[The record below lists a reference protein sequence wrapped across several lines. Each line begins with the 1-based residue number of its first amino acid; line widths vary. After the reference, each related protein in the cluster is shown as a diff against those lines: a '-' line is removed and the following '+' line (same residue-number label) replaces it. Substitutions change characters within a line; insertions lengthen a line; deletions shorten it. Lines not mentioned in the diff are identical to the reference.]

1 MNSPILIKK
10 NDKFFVEDVCI
21 DSIIEKFATPTYIYS
36 KQRIVDNFKNLESA
50 FKNVD
55 HMICFAVKANSNIAI
70 LNLLAKNG
78 AGFDI
83 VSGGEL
89 RRVIA
94 ADGDPKKIVFSGVGK
109 TSEEIKLA
117 IENNILAFNIESE
130 DELIRI
136 QEIAKSLNKKASIS
150 IRVNP
155 DVNAN
160 THPYIS
166 TGLKENK
173 FGVSEESALNL
184 YKKAK
189 TMDSILIKG
198 IDCHIGSQITDLK
211 PFEDSVKKL
220 IVLIDKLE
228 IEGIKIKHMD
238 IGGGIGISYEDEKI
252 IAFDDYANAVS
263 ALTKGRDFKIL
274 LEPGRVIMA
283 DAGAILTKV
292 EYVKKTQDKN
302 FAIID
307 AAMNDLMRP
316 SLYGSFHKILNASE
330 TTEKESV
337 FDIVGPICETGD
349 FIGKDRL
356 ISIEPDNILVIM
368 DTGAYAMSMS
378 SNYNSRPRLHELMI
392 DKDRI
397 HIIRE
402 KESFDDLIKGEKIL
416 PES

>member
-130 DELIRI
+130 DELSRI
-136 QEIAKSLNKKASIS
+136 QEIAKLLNKKASIS

-220 IVLIDKLE
+220 IALIDKLE

-238 IGGGIGISYEDEKI
+238 IGGGIGISYEDEKT
-252 IAFDDYANAVS
+252 IAFADYAKAIS
-263 ALTKGRDFKIL
+263 ASIKGRELKVL

-283 DAGAILTKV
+283 DSGVILTKV

-316 SLYGSFHKILNASE
+316 SLYGSFHKILNVSE
-330 TTEKESV
+330 TTEKESI

-349 FIGKDRL
+349 FIGKDRM
-356 ISIEPDNILVIM
+356 ISIEPNNILAIL

-378 SNYNSRPRLHELMI
+378 SNYNSRPRLYELMI
-392 DKDRI
+392 DKDKI
-397 HIIRE
+397 HVIRE
-402 KESFDDLIKGEKIL
+402 KESFDDLIKGEKVL

>member
-1 MNSPILIKK
+1 MKSSILIKK
-10 NDKFFVEDVCI
+10 KDKFFVEDVCI

-36 KQRIVDNFKNLESA
+36 KKRIVDNFKNLESA

-55 HMICFAVKANSNIAI
+55 HLICFAVKANSNLAI

-130 DELIRI
+130 DELTRI
-136 QEIAKSLNKKASIS
+136 QEIAKSLSKQASIS

-220 IVLIDKLE
+220 IALIDKLE
-228 IEGIKIKHMD
+228 VEGIKIKHMD
-238 IGGGIGISYEDEKI
+238 IGGGIGISYEDEKAI
-252 IAFDDYANAVS
+252 PFDDYAKAVTT
-263 ALTKGRDFKIL
+263 LTKGRDFKIL

-316 SLYGSFHKILNASE
+316 SLYGAFHKICQYL
-330 TTEKESV
+330 
-337 FDIVGPICETGD
+337 
-349 FIGKDRL
+349 R
-356 ISIEPDNILVIM
+356 DN
-368 DTGAYAMSMS
+368 
-378 SNYNSRPRLHELMI
+378 
-392 DKDRI
+392 
-397 HIIRE
+397 
-402 KESFDDLIKGEKIL
+402 
-416 PES
+416 

>member
-1 MNSPILIKK
+1 MNSSILIKK
-10 NDKFFVEDVCI
+10 KDKFFVEDVCI
-21 DSIIEKFATPTYIYS
+21 DSIIEKFTTPAYIYS
-36 KQRIVDNFKNLESA
+36 KQRIVDNFKSLESA

-117 IENNILAFNIESE
+117 IKNNILAFNIESE

-136 QEIAKSLNKKASIS
+136 QGIAKSLNKKASIS

-220 IVLIDKLE
+220 ITLIDKLE

-238 IGGGIGISYEDEKI
+238 IGGGIGISYEDEKT
-252 IAFDDYANAVS
+252 IAFDDYAKAVS
-263 ALTKGRDFKIL
+263 ALTKGRGFKIL

-283 DAGAILTKV
+283 DAGAILSKV
-292 EYVKKTQDKN
+292 EYVKRTQDKN

-316 SLYGSFHKILNASE
+316 SLYGAFHKILNTSQ
-330 TTEKESV
+330 TGEKESV

-349 FIGKDRL
+349 FIGKDRV

-392 DKDRI
+392 DKDKI

>member
-1 MNSPILIKK
+1 MKSSILIKK
-10 NDKFFVEDVCI
+10 KDKFFVEDVCI

-36 KQRIVDNFKNLESA
+36 KKRIVDNFKNLESA

-55 HMICFAVKANSNIAI
+55 HLICFAVKANSNLAI

-109 TSEEIKLA
+109 TSDEIKLA

-130 DELIRI
+130 DELTRI
-136 QEIAKSLNKKASIS
+136 QEIAKSLSKQASIS

-173 FGVSEESALNL
+173 FGVSEDSALSL

-220 IVLIDKLE
+220 IALIDKLE
-228 IEGIKIKHMD
+228 VEGIKIKHMD
-238 IGGGIGISYEDEKI
+238 IGGGIGISYEDEKSI
-252 IAFDDYANAVS
+252 PFDDYAKAVT

-316 SLYGSFHKILNASE
+316 SLYGAFHKIFNTSE
-330 TTEKESV
+330 TTDKASV

-349 FIGKDRL
+349 FIGKGRV
-356 ISIEPDNILVIM
+356 ISIEPNNILVIM

-378 SNYNSRPRLHELMI
+378 SNYNTRPRLYELMI
-392 DKDRI
+392 DKAET

-402 KESFDDLIKGEKIL
+402 KETFDHLIKGEKVL

>member
-1 MNSPILIKK
+1 MSFPILIKK
-10 NDKFFVEDVCI
+10 KDNYFVEDVSI
-21 DSIIEKFATPTYIYS
+21 DSIIDKFATPSYIYS
-36 KQRIVDNFKNLESA
+36 KQRIVDNFKSLESV
-50 FKNVD
+50 FKNTD
-55 HMICFAVKANSNIAI
+55 HLICYAVKANSNLAI

-89 RRVIA
+89 KRVIA
-94 ADGDPKKIVFSGVGK
+94 AKGDPKKIVFSGVGK

-117 IENNILAFNIESE
+117 IESNILAFNIESE
-130 DELIRI
+130 DELSRI
-136 QEIAKSLNKKASIS
+136 QDIAKSLNKKASIS

-155 DVNAN
+155 NVDAK

-173 FGVSEESALNL
+173 FGVSEESAFNL

-189 TMDSILIKG
+189 TLDSIFIKG

-211 PFEDSVKKL
+211 PFKDSINKL
-220 IVLIDKLE
+220 IALIDKLE

-238 IGGGIGISYEDEKI
+238 IGGGIGISYEDEKT
-252 IAFDDYANAVS
+252 IALDDYAKEVL
-263 ALTKGRDFKIL
+263 ALIKGRELKVL

-316 SLYGSFHKILNASE
+316 SLYGAFHKILNVSG
-330 TTEKESV
+330 TTEKKSV

-349 FIGKDRL
+349 FIGKNRM
-356 ISIEPDNILVIM
+356 ISIEPNNILVIL

-378 SNYNSRPRLHELMI
+378 SNYNSRPRLYELMI

-397 HIIRE
+397 HVIRE
-402 KESFDDLIKGEKIL
+402 KESFDELIKGEKVL

>member
-1 MNSPILIKK
+1 MKPSILIKK
-10 NDKFFVEDVCI
+10 KDKFFIEDVCI
-21 DSIIEKFATPTYIYS
+21 DSIVEKFATPTYIYS
-36 KQRIVDNFKNLESA
+36 KKRIVDNFKNLEFA

-55 HMICFAVKANSNIAI
+55 HLICFAVKANSNLAI

-94 ADGDPKKIVFSGVGK
+94 ANGDSKKIVFSGVGK

-117 IENNILAFNIESE
+117 IENNILAFNVESE
-130 DELIRI
+130 DELKRI
-136 QEIAKSLNKKASIS
+136 QEIAKSLSKQASIS

-220 IVLIDKLE
+220 IALIDKLE
-228 IEGIKIKHMD
+228 VEGIKIKHMD
-238 IGGGIGISYEDEKI
+238 IGGGIGISYEDEKAI
-252 IAFDDYANAVS
+252 PFDDYAKAVTTL
-263 ALTKGRDFKIL
+263 AKGRDFKIL

-316 SLYGSFHKILNASE
+316 SLYGAFHKIFNTSE
-330 TTEKESV
+330 ITDKESV

-349 FIGKDRL
+349 FIGKDRV
-356 ISIEPDNILVIM
+356 ISIEPNSILIIM

-378 SNYNSRPRLHELMI
+378 SNYNTRPRLYELMI
-392 DKDRI
+392 DKAKT

-402 KESFDDLIKGEKIL
+402 KETFDHLIKGEKVL

>member
-21 DSIIEKFATPTYIYS
+21 DSIIEKFATPAYIYS

-238 IGGGIGISYEDEKI
+238 IGGGIGISYEDEKT
-252 IAFDDYANAVS
+252 IAFDDYAKAVS
-263 ALTKGRDFKIL
+263 SLTKGRDFKIL

-283 DAGAILTKV
+283 DAGAILSKV
-292 EYVKKTQDKN
+292 EYVKRTQDKN

-316 SLYGSFHKILNASE
+316 SLYGAFHKILNASQ

-392 DKDRI
+392 DKDKI
-397 HIIRE
+397 HMIRE

>member
-1 MNSPILIKK
+1 MNSSILIKK
-10 NDKFFVEDVCI
+10 KDKFFVEDVCI
-21 DSIIEKFATPTYIYS
+21 ESIIERFGTPTYIYS

-55 HMICFAVKANSNIAI
+55 HLICFAVKANSNLAI

-89 RRVIA
+89 KRVIA

-136 QEIAKSLNKKASIS
+136 QEIAKSLNKKASVS

-220 IVLIDKLE
+220 IALIDKLE
-228 IEGIKIKHMD
+228 LEGIKIKHMD
-238 IGGGIGISYEDEKI
+238 IGGGIGIRYEDEKTI
-252 IAFDDYANAVS
+252 VFDDYAKAVS
-263 ALTKGRDFKIL
+263 TLTKGRGFKIL
-274 LEPGRVIMA
+274 LEPGRIIMA
-283 DAGAILTKV
+283 DAGVILTKV

-307 AAMNDLMRP
+307 TAMNDLMRP
-316 SLYGSFHKILNASE
+316 SLYGAFHKILNASE
-330 TTEKESV
+330 TSEKESV

-356 ISIEPDNILVIM
+356 ISIEPNNILVIM
-368 DTGAYAMSMS
+368 DTGAYGMSMS
-378 SNYNSRPRLHELMI
+378 SNYNSRPRLYELMI
-392 DKDRI
+392 DKDNV

-402 KESFDDLIKGEKIL
+402 KESFDDLIKGEKVL
-416 PES
+416 SES

>member
-130 DELIRI
+130 DELSRI

-238 IGGGIGISYEDEKI
+238 IGGGIGISYEDEKT

-263 ALTKGRDFKIL
+263 ALTKGRGFKIL

-283 DAGAILTKV
+283 DAGAILSKV
-292 EYVKKTQDKN
+292 EYVKRTQDKN
-302 FAIID
+302 FAIVD

-316 SLYGSFHKILNASE
+316 SLYGAFHKILNVSQ

-349 FIGKDRL
+349 FIGKDRV

>member
-1 MNSPILIKK
+1 MISSILIKK
-10 NDKFFVEDVCI
+10 KDKFFVEDVCI

-130 DELIRI
+130 DELSRI

-220 IVLIDKLE
+220 IALIDKLE

-238 IGGGIGISYEDEKI
+238 IGGGIGISYEDEKT
-252 IAFDDYANAVS
+252 IAFDDYAKAVS
-263 ALTKGRDFKIL
+263 SLTKGRGFKIL

-283 DAGAILTKV
+283 DAGAILSKV
-292 EYVKKTQDKN
+292 EYVKRTKDKN

-316 SLYGSFHKILNASE
+316 SLYGAFHKILNASQ

-349 FIGKDRL
+349 FIGKDRV
-356 ISIEPDNILVIM
+356 ISLEPDNILVIM

-392 DKDRI
+392 DKDKI

>member
-1 MNSPILIKK
+1 MKSSILIKK
-10 NDKFFVEDVCI
+10 KDKFFVEDVCI

-36 KQRIVDNFKNLESA
+36 KKRIVDNFKNLESA

-55 HMICFAVKANSNIAI
+55 HLICFAVKANSNLAI

-130 DELIRI
+130 DELTRI
-136 QEIAKSLNKKASIS
+136 QEIAKSLSKQASIS

-198 IDCHIGSQITDLK
+198 IDCHIGSQITDLNH
-211 PFEDSVKKL
+211 L
-220 IVLIDKLE
+220 
-228 IEGIKIKHMD
+228 
-238 IGGGIGISYEDEKI
+238 
-252 IAFDDYANAVS
+252 
-263 ALTKGRDFKIL
+263 RIL
-274 LEPGRVIMA
+274 
-283 DAGAILTKV
+283 
-292 EYVKKTQDKN
+292 
-302 FAIID
+302 
-307 AAMNDLMRP
+307 
-316 SLYGSFHKILNASE
+316 
-330 TTEKESV
+330 
-337 FDIVGPICETGD
+337 
-349 FIGKDRL
+349 
-356 ISIEPDNILVIM
+356 
-368 DTGAYAMSMS
+368 
-378 SNYNSRPRLHELMI
+378 
-392 DKDRI
+392 
-397 HIIRE
+397 
-402 KESFDDLIKGEKIL
+402 
-416 PES
+416 

>member
-21 DSIIEKFATPTYIYS
+21 DSIVEKFATPAYIYS

-130 DELIRI
+130 DELSRI

-220 IVLIDKLE
+220 IALIDKLE

-238 IGGGIGISYEDEKI
+238 IGGGIGISYENEKT
-252 IAFDDYANAVS
+252 IAFDDYAKAVS
-263 ALTKGRDFKIL
+263 SLTKGRDFKIL

-283 DAGAILTKV
+283 DAGAILSKV
-292 EYVKKTQDKN
+292 EYVKRTQDKN

-316 SLYGSFHKILNASE
+316 SLYGAFHKILNSSQ

-349 FIGKDRL
+349 FIGKDRV

-392 DKDRI
+392 DKDKI
-397 HIIRE
+397 HMIRE

>member
-1 MNSPILIKK
+1 MKSSILIKK
-10 NDKFFVEDVCI
+10 KDKFFVEDVSI
-21 DSIIEKFATPTYIYS
+21 ESIIEKFATPTYIYS
-36 KQRIVDNFKNLESA
+36 KKRIVDNFKNLESA

-55 HMICFAVKANSNIAI
+55 HLICFAVKANSNLAI

-130 DELIRI
+130 DELTRI
-136 QEIAKSLNKKASIS
+136 QEIAKSLSKYASIS

-220 IVLIDKLE
+220 IALIDKLE
-228 IEGIKIKHMD
+228 VEGIKIKHMD
-238 IGGGIGISYEDEKI
+238 IGGGIGISYEDEKAI
-252 IAFDDYANAVS
+252 PFDDYAKAVTT
-263 ALTKGRDFKIL
+263 LTKGRDLKIL

-316 SLYGSFHKILNASE
+316 SLYGAFHKIVNTSE
-330 TTEKESV
+330 IADKESV

-349 FIGKDRL
+349 FIGKDRV
-356 ISIEPDNILVIM
+356 ISIEPNNILVIM

-378 SNYNSRPRLHELMI
+378 SNYNTRPRLYELMI
-392 DKDRI
+392 DKTNT

-402 KESFDDLIKGEKIL
+402 KETFDHLIKGEKVL

>member
-10 NDKFFVEDVCI
+10 KDKFFVEDVCI
-21 DSIIEKFATPTYIYS
+21 DSIIEKFTTPAYIYS

-130 DELIRI
+130 DELSRI

-238 IGGGIGISYEDEKI
+238 IGGGIGISYENEKT
-252 IAFDDYANAVS
+252 IAFDDYAKAVS
-263 ALTKGRDFKIL
+263 SLTKGRDFKIL

-283 DAGAILTKV
+283 DAGAILSKV
-292 EYVKKTQDKN
+292 EYVKRTQDKN

-316 SLYGSFHKILNASE
+316 SLYGAFHKILNVSQ

-349 FIGKDRL
+349 FIGKDRV

-392 DKDRI
+392 DKDKI
-397 HIIRE
+397 HMIRE

>member
-1 MNSPILIKK
+1 MKPSILIKK
-10 NDKFFVEDVCI
+10 KDKFFIEDVCI
-21 DSIIEKFATPTYIYS
+21 DSITEKFATPTYIYS
-36 KQRIVDNFKNLESA
+36 KKRIVDNFKNLKSA

-55 HMICFAVKANSNIAI
+55 HLICFAVKANSNLAI

-117 IENNILAFNIESE
+117 IEKNILAFNIESE
-130 DELIRI
+130 DELTRI
-136 QEIAKSLNKKASIS
+136 QEIAKSLSKQASIS

-189 TMDSILIKG
+189 KMDSILIKG

-220 IVLIDKLE
+220 IALIDKLE
-228 IEGIKIKHMD
+228 VEGIKIKHMD
-238 IGGGIGISYEDEKI
+238 IGGGIGISYEDEKTI
-252 IAFDDYANAVS
+252 PFDDYAKAVTT
-263 ALTKGRDFKIL
+263 LTKGRDLKTL

-316 SLYGSFHKILNASE
+316 SLYGAFHKIFNTSE
-330 TTEKESV
+330 TTDNASV

-349 FIGKDRL
+349 FIGKDRV
-356 ISIEPDNILVIM
+356 ISIKPNNILVIM

-378 SNYNSRPRLHELMI
+378 SNYNTRPRLYELMI
-392 DKDRI
+392 DKTNT

-402 KESFDDLIKGEKIL
+402 KETFDHLIKGEKVL

>member
-21 DSIIEKFATPTYIYS
+21 DSIIEKFATPAYIYS

-117 IENNILAFNIESE
+117 IKNNILAFNIESE

-136 QEIAKSLNKKASIS
+136 QGIAKSLNKKASIS

-220 IVLIDKLE
+220 IALIDKLE

-238 IGGGIGISYEDEKI
+238 IGGGIGISYENEKT
-252 IAFDDYANAVS
+252 IAFDDYAKAVS
-263 ALTKGRDFKIL
+263 SLTKGRDFKIL

-283 DAGAILTKV
+283 DAGAILSKV
-292 EYVKKTQDKN
+292 EYVKRTQDKN

-316 SLYGSFHKILNASE
+316 SLYGAFHKILNASQ

-349 FIGKDRL
+349 FIGKDRV
-356 ISIEPDNILVIM
+356 ISLEPDNILVIM

-392 DKDRI
+392 DKDKI
-397 HIIRE
+397 HMIRE

>member
-117 IENNILAFNIESE
+117 IKNNILAFNIESE

-136 QEIAKSLNKKASIS
+136 QGIAKSLNKKASIS

-238 IGGGIGISYEDEKI
+238 IGGGIGISYEDEKT

-330 TTEKESV
+330 TTEKKSI

-349 FIGKDRL
+349 FIGKDRV

-392 DKDRI
+392 DKDKI

>member
-1 MNSPILIKK
+1 MNSSILIKK
-10 NDKFFVEDVCI
+10 KDKFFVEDVCI

-36 KQRIVDNFKNLESA
+36 KQRIIDNFKNLESA

-117 IENNILAFNIESE
+117 IDNNILAFNIESE

-155 DVNAN
+155 DVNAK

-173 FGVSEESALNL
+173 FGVCEESALNL

-189 TMDSILIKG
+189 TMDAILIKG

-228 IEGIKIKHMD
+228 IEGIKIKHLD
-238 IGGGIGISYEDEKI
+238 IGGGIGISYKDEKT
-252 IAFDDYANAVS
+252 IAFDDYAKAVS
-263 ALTKGRDFKIL
+263 SLTKGRGFKIL

-283 DAGAILTKV
+283 DAGAILSKV
-292 EYVKKTQDKN
+292 EYVKRTQDKN

-316 SLYGSFHKILNASE
+316 SLYGAFHKILNASQ

-349 FIGKDRL
+349 FIGKDRV

-392 DKDRI
+392 DKDKI
-397 HIIRE
+397 HMIRE
-402 KESFDDLIKGEKIL
+402 KESFDDLIRGEKIL